1 MRFSCYNYVIMEW
14 IVDKT
19 PPAAYDENGLEL
31 PAYGIKIRGLETR
44 LFCEPVIAKFVLKE
58 QDANKDD

>member
-1 MRFSCYNYVIMEW
+1 MEW